1 MWSLPSKIWV
11 LANVLT
17 EILICLSFDFRVN
30 ILVWCVFDSLTRSKW
45 PETLFPGVIWSKKLR
60 FLKLVLSYRPFRR
73 REKISREHK
82 SENPV
87 IERNL
92 RMLRVTLFWQ
102 QIRIGI
108 YAKSYVYS
116 NILVTKTHFLC
127 ELTTQICFWSRSR
140 FCCSRTADQVLRTFD
155 TTFGIFRVESITRW
169 VFFYTMW
176 DAPCKPKIAPNEQI
190 HEGLFLS
197 RLPR

>member
-108 YAKSYVYS
+108 YAKSYVYREVFGV
-116 NILVTKTHFLC
+116 NVAFYGGLGTKSW
-127 ELTTQICFWSRSR
+127 FW
-140 FCCSRTADQVLRTFD
+140 
-155 TTFGIFRVESITRW
+155 
-169 VFFYTMW
+169 
-176 DAPCKPKIAPNEQI
+176 PKSGATLQFS
-190 HEGLFLS
+190 GFS
-197 RLPR
+197 GRL